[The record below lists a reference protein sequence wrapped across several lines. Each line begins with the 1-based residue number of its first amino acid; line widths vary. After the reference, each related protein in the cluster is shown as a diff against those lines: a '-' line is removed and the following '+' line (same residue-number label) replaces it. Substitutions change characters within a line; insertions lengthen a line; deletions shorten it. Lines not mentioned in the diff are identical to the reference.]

1 MLYYKQELYLQ
12 TVQQRWMCFAACYFL
27 YGGDLPWQKNNLQ

>member
-12 TVQQRWMCFAACYFL
+12 TVQQDGCALLHVIFL
-27 YGGDLPWQKNNLQ
+27 YGGDLPWQKSSLL

>member
-12 TVQQRWMCFAACYFL
+12 TVQQRWMCSAACYFF
-27 YGGDLPWQKNNLQ
+27 YGGDLPWQKSSLL